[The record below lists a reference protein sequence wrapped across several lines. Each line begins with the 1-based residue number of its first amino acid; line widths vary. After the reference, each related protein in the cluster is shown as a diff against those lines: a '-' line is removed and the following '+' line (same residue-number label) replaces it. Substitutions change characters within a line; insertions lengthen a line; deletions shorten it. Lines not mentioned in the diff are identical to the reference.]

1 MTFSIKMGEWSDARK
16 TSEEIFTLINKR
28 SNNKKIEKVHLQ
40 SFFTDLSCIF
50 WNSKNYLFHSYALL
64 NVHPIFT
71 KSTTLSAEDKAIKQA
86 ELVFSALSVSLTNRL
101 SNFERLS
108 TNYMPKEI
116 RQDFENTSSVTQ
128 EILKV
133 S

>member
-1 MTFSIKMGEWSDARK
+1 MEYALKMEEWSDARK
-16 TSEEIFTLINKR
+16 TSEEIFTLINKK
-28 SNNKKIEKVHLQ
+28 SSKKIEKVHLQ

-50 WNSKNYLFHSYALL
+50 WKSKNYLFHSYALL
-64 NVHPIFT
+64 NVYPIFT
-71 KSTTLSAEDKAIKQA
+71 KSTGLSAEDKAIKQA

-116 RQDFENTSSVTQ
+116 RQEFENTSSVTQ